1 MMYEM
6 TQMDAEKRG
15 RAKGRAEGRKE
26 GRAEGRA
33 EGRVEG
39 LTLMAKLI
47 GFLLKDGRS
56 DEIARVSSDEAF
68 REEKLKEYGLK

>member
-15 RAKGRAEGRKE
+15 RAE
-26 GRAEGRA
+26 GRAEGRIEGRT

-39 LTLMAKLI
+39 LAIMAKLI
-47 GFLLKDGRS
+47 SFLLRDGRNN
-56 DEIARVSSDEAF
+56 DIARVSTDEAF
-68 REEKLKEYGLK
+68 REELLKEYGLK